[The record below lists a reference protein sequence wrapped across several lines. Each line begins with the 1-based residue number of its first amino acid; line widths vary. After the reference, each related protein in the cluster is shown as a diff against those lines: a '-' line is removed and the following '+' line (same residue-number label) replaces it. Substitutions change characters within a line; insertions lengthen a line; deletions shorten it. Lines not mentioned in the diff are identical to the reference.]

1 MPAYH
6 ALIPRVIMAVPAV
19 SNTHPKHHT
28 GRKGHCS
35 RLCTIALATIF
46 PIILLALIATI
57 AFLAWGKPYLA
68 QRRQQRMEREAAE
81 KKLGDE
87 ESVAESDVSSL
98 DGDVHRLNEEGR
110 HGARAIRGDEER
122 RDMRREEGHEHDHV
136 LAMIGARL

>member
-6 ALIPRVIMAVPAV
+6 ALIPRVMMAVPAV
-19 SNTHPKHHT
+19 SNTHPKHDT
-28 GRKGHCS
+28 GREGHCS
-35 RLCTIALATIF
+35 HSCTIALATIF

-57 AFLAWGKPYLA
+57 VFLAWGKPYLA
-68 QRRQQRMEREAAE
+68 RRRQQKREMEAAG

-98 DGDVHRLNEEGR
+98 DGNVHRLNEEGR
-110 HGARAIRGDEER
+110 HEARAVRGDGVR